1 MQEEPDPLSP
11 YEVFEGTPWESGL
24 LHSIL
29 ADNEIEAI
37 LKDNSR
43 LAWNTFPVDSS
54 LVKVYV
60 AYQDLS
66 RAESIVEEF
75 RNNMQQV
82 DPEAEE

>member
-24 LHSIL
+24 LLSIL

-37 LKDNSR
+37 MKDNSR

-54 LVKVYV
+54 LVKIFV
-60 AYQDLS
+60 AYQDYN
-66 RAESIVEEF
+66 RAIGIVEEF
-75 RNNMQQV
+75 RHNMQQV
-82 DPEAEE
+82 DPEAGD

>member
-11 YEVFEGTPWESGL
+11 YEVFEGSPWESGL

-37 LKDNSR
+37 IKDNSR

-54 LVKVYV
+54 QVKVFV
-60 AYQDLS
+60 AYQDYQK
-66 RAESIVEEF
+66 AMEVVEQF
-75 RNNMQQV
+75 RKNMQV
-82 DPEAEE
+82 DPEAED